1 VNGYFGTRINDTLI
15 SSTIWVHKADIDGD
29 GKVTQPDF
37 ILFKLQQMQQVD
49 SQILDRLIDRYNELD
64 TDGSGF
70 LTLGNEIPSE
80 FQVESMRHIK
90 EELKLK
96 ATLVEMWLR
105 IVKDG
110 AQSNSRDVWFQ
121 NFMSWPRIKLK
132 SRDKMKF
139 QIDSKKN
146 AKQSKIDTQFENA
159 ERKRIALEDKA
170 VLRAQKENERL
181 QKAKDK
187 KATKEQLALEK
198 LKLRKEKERLAEEK
212 RNTCQDA
219 GGLPPP
225 KKKAPLIPRIR
236 RTKIS
241 SNEAVSKVCIFNS
254 LNYFMFTFVSNLFP
268 ILIIRRLLRCIYN
281 RMSPFVSSS
290 AKISNGA
297 VPCGLGLP

>member
-1 VNGYFGTRINDTLI
+1 MNGYFGMRINDILI

-80 FQVESMRHIK
+80 FQVEAMRHIK

-110 AQSNSRDVWFQ
+110 AQSKSKDVWFQ
-121 NFMSWPRIKLK
+121 NFMSWPRIKLNP
-132 SRDKMKF
+132 RDKLKF
-139 QIDSKKN
+139 QIESKNN
-146 AKQSKIDTQFENA
+146 AKQSRKETQLENA
-159 ERKRIALEDKA
+159 EQKRIARENMQ
-170 VLRAQKENERL
+170 VLQAQKENERL

-198 LKLRKEKERLAEEK
+198 LKLRKEKERVAEEK
-212 RNTCQDA
+212 KAQKLSNKSDA
-219 GGLPPP
+219 EKVSPP
-225 KKKAPLIPRIR
+225 KKKAPIIPQIR
-236 RTKIS
+236 RTKTS
-241 SNEAVSKVCIFNS
+241 EPTPNALTAKVC
-254 LNYFMFTFVSNLFP
+254 TFL
-268 ILIIRRLLRCIYN
+268 
-281 RMSPFVSSS
+281 
-290 AKISNGA
+290 
-297 VPCGLGLP
+297 

>member
-1 VNGYFGTRINDTLI
+1 MVNGYFGMRINDILI

-80 FQVESMRHIK
+80 FQVEAMRHIK

-110 AQSNSRDVWFQ
+110 AQSKSKDVWFQ
-121 NFMSWPRIKLK
+121 NFMSWPRIKLNP
-132 SRDKMKF
+132 RDKLKF
-139 QIDSKKN
+139 QIESKNN
-146 AKQSKIDTQFENA
+146 AKQSRKETQLENA
-159 ERKRIALEDKA
+159 EQKRIARENMQ
-170 VLRAQKENERL
+170 VLQAQKENERL

-198 LKLRKEKERLAEEK
+198 LKLRKEKERVAEEK
-212 RNTCQDA
+212 KAQKLSNKSDA
-219 GGLPPP
+219 EKVSPP
-225 KKKAPLIPRIR
+225 KKKAPIIPQIR
-236 RTKIS
+236 RTKTS
-241 SNEAVSKVCIFNS
+241 EPTPNALTAKVC
-254 LNYFMFTFVSNLFP
+254 TFL
-268 ILIIRRLLRCIYN
+268 
-281 RMSPFVSSS
+281 
-290 AKISNGA
+290 
-297 VPCGLGLP
+297 